1 MTLRVTVRST
11 EIVKNAHIRST
22 VPFLPCAFD
31 FHQFYAFLIN
41 GMPTSGDGQSV
52 KIFSEF

>member
-1 MTLRVTVRST
+1 MTVRST